1 MGGGVGGGTG
11 AAGGARRQEDEEHAP
26 ASFLIDPD
34 PDETFGANQA
44 TPPPVIGAWAE
55 DAEGDDR

>member
-1 MGGGVGGGTG
+1 MGGMG
-11 AAGGARRQEDEEHAP
+11 AGAQQQEDEEHTH

-34 PDETFGANQA
+34 PDDTFGANEA

-55 DAEGDDR
+55 EDDR